1 MTFSTLNLFEQKC
14 HSLNSLTKESF
25 LWRFALQGCLL
36 YRDMNS
42 HSMAAIK
49 INPETLE
56 QEGTITMPGTN
67 TPLMC
72 YWSLRA
78 GQINGLTCTLFF
90 SVLTC
95 FLLKQ
100 DVSKGLS
107 LFHWIAN
114 SLLYAI
120 YIAIDIWTV
129 IWNCK
134 TFKFS
139 LFKFHSLF
147 LRSTSRCTEHCIHRW
162 RIYQPDCSLQRCKL
176 FYSLLMLLC
185 FKT

>member
-1 MTFSTLNLFEQKC
+1 MNKNVI
-14 HSLNSLTKESF
+14 H
-25 LWRFALQGCLL
+25 WRFALQGCLL

-67 TPLMC
+67 TPLVC
-72 YWSLRA
+72 YWLLKA
-78 GQINGLTCTLFF
+78 GKINGLTCTLFF
-90 SVLTC
+90 FVLTC

-100 DVSKGLS
+100 DVFKGLS
-107 LFHWIAN
+107 LFHWIA
-114 SLLYAI
+114 SSRLYAI

-134 TFKFS
+134 TFTFS
-139 LFKFHSLF
+139 FFQFHSFF
-147 LRSTSRCTEHCIHRW
+147 LRSTSRWTEHRIHRW

-176 FYSLLMLLC
+176 FYLLPMLLC
-185 FKT
+185 SKT